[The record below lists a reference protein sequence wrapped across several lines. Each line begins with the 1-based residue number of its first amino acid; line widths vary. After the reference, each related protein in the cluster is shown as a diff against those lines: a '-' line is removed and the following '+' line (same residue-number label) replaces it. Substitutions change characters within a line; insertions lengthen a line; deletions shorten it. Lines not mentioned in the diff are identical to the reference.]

1 LRRDEVPA
9 HLTTLQAFRVKSAK
23 GVDHVFYRRKEK
35 LFDFPAPS
43 KTVNQNLNQ
52 LYFLLPFPPSEI
64 SCNQFEHLFRLSQP
78 V

>member
-35 LFDFPAPS
+35 LFDFPAPF
-43 KTVNQNLNQ
+43 KTVNQESQ
-52 LYFLLPFPPSEI
+52 SVSFPASI
-64 SCNQFEHLFRLSQP
+64 SSF
-78 V
+78 